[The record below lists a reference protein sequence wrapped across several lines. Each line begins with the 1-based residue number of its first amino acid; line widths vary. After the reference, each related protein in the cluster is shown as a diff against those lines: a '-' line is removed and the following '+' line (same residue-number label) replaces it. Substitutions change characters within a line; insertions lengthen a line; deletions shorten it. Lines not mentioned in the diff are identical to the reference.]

1 MKKKNRCFKYR
12 IRAYCRDGTVI
23 ETFRYS
29 EKAASNAQNLLRN
42 YGKDYGGSYRTTIV
56 KR

>member
-1 MKKKNRCFKYR
+1 MKKKNRRFKYR

-23 ETFRYS
+23 ETFRHS